1 MRADARAIVNAAL
14 RACDPGVLTGRA
26 LDSVLRSSSRIMQVS
41 VIAAGKAAAGMLA
54 RLRADERVRIGD
66 VVIARGGHPLPD
78 AASVEAGEAAM
89 RVASAA
95 RSRGE
100 PILVLLSGGASA
112 MLELPPEGISLDD
125 LVALNRL
132 LLASGLPIAPMNAV
146 RKHASAIKG
155 GQLASAAG
163 ESITLAISDVH
174 APIEDDPASIGS
186 GPTVADPSTFAQ
198 AQAALADAGVL
209 DHAPASVR
217 DRLARGVRGAVDE
230 TPKPGDRRLARARFV
245 LVGSRRDAMDGAAKE
260 AAARGFAVV
269 TIEGPTLG
277 EAADAARGFVS
288 RAAELARG
296 RRGAVC
302 VIASGET
309 TVTLDES
316 DHGGH
321 GGRNQEFAVE
331 AASAIAALGPC
342 VLASVGTD
350 GVDGPTDAAGAIVD
364 SSSAERARALGI
376 DLERARDVHDTYPVL
391 ASLGD
396 LLITGA
402 TGTNVGDVQLLLL
415 SGSGLETAP
424 QGARSAGVP

>member
-1 MRADARAIVNAAL
+1 MRGDARAIVNAAL
-14 RACDPGVLTGRA
+14 AACDPGILTGRA
-26 LDSVLRSSSRIMQVS
+26 LDSVLERSSRIMQVS
-41 VIAAGKAAAGMLA
+41 AIAAGKAAAGMLA
-54 RLRADERVRIGD
+54 RLKADARVRTSD
-66 VVIARGGHPLPD
+66 VVVSRGGHPLPNT
-78 AASVEAGEAAM
+78 ASVEAGEAAM
-89 RVASAA
+89 RAASAA
-95 RSRGE
+95 RSRGA

-112 MLELPPEGISLDD
+112 MFELPPQGISLDD

-155 GQLASAAG
+155 GQLAAAAG

-186 GPTVADPSTFAQ
+186 GPTVADPSTFVQ

-209 DHAPASVR
+209 EHAPASVR

-230 TPKPGDRRLARARFV
+230 TPKPGDPRLARARFV
-245 LVGSRRDAMDGAAKE
+245 LAGSRRDAMDGAAKE
-260 AAARGFAVV
+260 AAARGFAVMR
-269 TIEGPTLG
+269 IQGPTLG
-277 EAADAARGFVS
+277 EAADAAREFVS
-288 RAAELARG
+288 RAAELAR
-296 RRGAVC
+296 RTHGAVC

-316 DHGGH
+316 AHGGR
-321 GGRNQEFAVE
+321 GGRNQEFAVA
-331 AASAIAALGPC
+331 AASAIERLGPC

-350 GVDGPTDAAGAIVD
+350 GIDGPTDAAGAIVD
-364 SSSAERARALGI
+364 SSTAERARALGI
-376 DLERARDVHDTYPVL
+376 DLERARGAHDTYPAL

-402 TGTNVGDVQLLLL
+402 TGTNVGDVQVLLLP
-415 SGSGLETAP
+415 GSGLEM
-424 QGARSAGVP
+424 GN